1 MKYSAYAAYVLI
13 FNAYEDEY
21 EFLLGIAFLRHHS
34 GEISSTLD
42 SSTSFTNSKA
52 FLQTCL
58 KNDIIYT
65 TDCLI
70 CLHNCKNHYID
81 QKSYALYFPFIK
93 S

>member
-1 MKYSAYAAYVLI
+1 MKYNVHAAYILI
-13 FNAYEDEY
+13 FNAYEDENT
-21 EFLLGIAFLRHHS
+21 FLLGSTFLRHRS

-58 KNDIIYT
+58 KNDIIYII
-65 TDCLI
+65 DCFI
-70 CLHNCKNHYID
+70 CLCKCKNHYINH
-81 QKSYALYFPFIK
+81 KRYALYFPLIK